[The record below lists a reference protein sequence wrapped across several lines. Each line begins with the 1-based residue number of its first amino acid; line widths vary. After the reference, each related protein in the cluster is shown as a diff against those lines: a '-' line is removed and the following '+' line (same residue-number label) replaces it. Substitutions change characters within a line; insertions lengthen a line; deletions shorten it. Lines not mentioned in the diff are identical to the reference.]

1 MRLYEIDNAIME
13 CVDEETG
20 DIVDVERLNALE
32 MERDAKIES
41 VCLWKKDLEAEAK
54 AIDEEIKKLQA
65 RKKADENKVESL
77 KSWVGYALN
86 GVKFKTPKVAVS
98 YRHSTATEFTGDVT
112 ALDDK
117 YCTIKRTASLT
128 AIKEALEQGETI
140 EGARIVER
148 ESVIIK

>member
-1 MRLYEIDNAIME
+1 MRLYEIDNAIMD

-20 DIVDVERLNALE
+20 DIVDIERLNALE

-86 GVKFKTPKVAVS
+86 GVKFKTPKVTVS
-98 YRHSTATEFTGDVT
+98 YRHSTATEFTGDVNSLREGLYKT
-112 ALDDK
+112 EK
-117 YCTIKRTASLT
+117 KASLT
-128 AIKEALEQGETI
+128 AIKEALEQGEVI
-140 EGARIVER
+140 EGARLIEK

>member
-20 DIVDVERLNALE
+20 EVVDIDRLNALE

-54 AIDEEIKKLQA
+54 AIGEEIKRLQE
-65 RKKADENKVESL
+65 RKRADENKAESL
-77 KSWVGYALN
+77 KSWVGYALS
-86 GVKFKTPKVAVS
+86 GAKFKTPKVSVS
-98 YRHSTATEFTGDVT
+98 YRKSTSTEFDGDVNT
-112 ALDDK
+112 LPDK
-117 YCTIKRTASLT
+117 YCTIKREVSKTAL
-128 AIKEALEQGETI
+128 KEALDAGEVI
-140 EGARIVER
+140 EGARLVQK

>member
-1 MRLYEIDNAIME
+1 MKLYEIDNAIME

-20 DIVDVERLNALE
+20 EVVDIDRLNSLE

-54 AIDEEIKKLQA
+54 AIDEEIKILQA
-65 RKKADENKVESL
+65 RKRTDEAKAEYL
-77 KSWVGYALN
+77 KKWVGMALN
-86 GVKFKTPKVAVS
+86 GVKFKTPRVSVS
-98 YRHSTATEFTGDVT
+98 YRHSQATEYDGDIDK
-112 ALDDK
+112 LDDK
-117 YCTIKRTASLT
+117 YCKIERKPSLT
-128 AIKEALEQGETI
+128 AIKEALEQGAEI